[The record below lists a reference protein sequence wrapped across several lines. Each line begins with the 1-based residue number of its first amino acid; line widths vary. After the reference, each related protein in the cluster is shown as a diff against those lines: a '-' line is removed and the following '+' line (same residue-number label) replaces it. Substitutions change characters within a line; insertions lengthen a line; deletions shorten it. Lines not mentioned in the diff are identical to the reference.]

1 MLTRWVSDVT
11 GRWGDDVKCDM
22 VTWSQSIL
30 CCQGQYYYAVR
41 MPGPWAQYRLY
52 NIAAQFSLSWSTHI
66 TATSYFCPNL
76 WPRDLRRKLTILWSY
91 FSRVSE
97 SHIKNTLYQ
106 LIKPWRNNSLK
117 CGGQTE
123 NVVCLASLG
132 EYNVNKGWQESSSS
146 YFSQQRSHIRQ
157 AGQDSWIP
165 PGHRRLVYGVSL

>member
-1 MLTRWVSDVT
+1 MFKSRHYSKPPTATKFWQHWNHYCCCAGHQIRQLRHIMNDGENTTINFLLTHLNVSTMLTRWVSDVT

-91 FSRVSE
+91 FSKKYQKVTL
-97 SHIKNTLYQ
+97 KTLY
-106 LIKPWRNNSLK
+106 INSY
-117 CGGQTE
+117 
-123 NVVCLASLG
+123 SL
-132 EYNVNKGWQESSSS
+132 EE
-146 YFSQQRSHIRQ
+146 IT
-157 AGQDSWIP
+157 A
-165 PGHRRLVYGVSL
+165 